1 MVTLIESLGVA
12 LMDAGVT
19 GVHLIEA
26 PPEPSPAV
34 VLRPYAA
41 TADPELPIGRQSIQC
56 MVRAKSLPESEALA
70 WKCYKALL
78 EAVPAADRRVFSIT
92 PRQEPFFL
100 DRDDKRRY
108 LHVFNFDVRVGHKEV

>member
-1 MVTLIESLGVA
+1 M
-12 LMDAGVT
+12 
-19 GVHLIEA
+19 
-26 PPEPSPAV
+26 